1 MYSLLSLQPNY
12 IPFSLFYQLR
22 FSIFPK
28 IHFSKHNIKNPCIC
42 LIANTWI
49 LLFVEESGRIY
60 MMNLAIRLTH
70 PHYLVLRRLSYL
82 LCQTLLIS
90 VYPLAG
96 VKMKKCISVIYTDIH
111 SIHGIRQKMLGYARE
126 IAYFSKTVAK
136 KRNTAQRFL
145 CLLCRNCDVYVMDR

>member
-96 VKMKKCISVIYTDIH
+96 VKMKKCISVIYTVYME
-111 SIHGIRQKMLGYARE
+111 SGKKMLGYARE

>member
-1 MYSLLSLQPNY
+1 
-12 IPFSLFYQLR
+12 
-22 FSIFPK
+22 
-28 IHFSKHNIKNPCIC
+28 
-42 LIANTWI
+42 
-49 LLFVEESGRIY
+49 

-111 SIHGIRQKMLGYARE
+111 SIHGIRQKNVG
-126 IAYFSKTVAK
+126 
-136 KRNTAQRFL
+136 L
-145 CLLCRNCDVYVMDR
+145 CPRNCLFLKNSRQEKKYGTAVFIIIHTSIFINKNKEKKYGTAVFMPSVP

>member
-1 MYSLLSLQPNY
+1 MELAKVTSKGQVT
-12 IPFSLFYQLR
+12 IPIEIRKKLG
-22 FSIFPK
+22 
-28 IHFSKHNIKNPCIC
+28 IKNGDKI
-42 LIANTWI
+42 
-49 LLFVEESGRIY
+49 LFVEESGRIY

-111 SIHGIRQKMLGYARE
+111 SIHGIRQKNVG
-126 IAYFSKTVAK
+126 
-136 KRNTAQRFL
+136 L
-145 CLLCRNCDVYVMDR
+145 CPRNCLFFKNSRQGNKYGTAVFMPSVP

>member
-1 MYSLLSLQPNY
+1 MVSITSG
-12 IPFSLFYQLR
+12 IVHFY
-22 FSIFPK
+22 FP
-28 IHFSKHNIKNPCIC
+28 
-42 LIANTWI
+42 
-49 LLFVEESGRIY
+49 LFVHLNSIIYSGILQGMETAY
-60 MMNLAIRLTH
+60 FEPAQLTNCYQVIRLTH

-111 SIHGIRQKMLGYARE
+111 SIYGIRQKMLGYARE

-136 KRNTAQRFL
+136 ERNTAQRFL
-145 CLLCRNCDVYVMDR
+145 CLLCRNCDVSVMDR

>member
-1 MYSLLSLQPNY
+1 MELAKVTSKGQVT
-12 IPFSLFYQLR
+12 IPIEIRKKLG
-22 FSIFPK
+22 
-28 IHFSKHNIKNPCIC
+28 IKNGDKI
-42 LIANTWI
+42 
-49 LLFVEESGRIY
+49 LFVEESGRIY

-111 SIHGIRQKMLGYARE
+111 SIHGIRQKNVG
-126 IAYFSKTVAK
+126 
-136 KRNTAQRFL
+136 L
-145 CLLCRNCDVYVMDR
+145 CPRNCLFLKNSRQEKKYGTAVYTICAVFAMFM

>member
-1 MYSLLSLQPNY
+1 
-12 IPFSLFYQLR
+12 
-22 FSIFPK
+22 
-28 IHFSKHNIKNPCIC
+28 
-42 LIANTWI
+42 
-49 LLFVEESGRIY
+49 

-111 SIHGIRQKMLGYARE
+111 SIHGIRQKKCWVMPEKLLISQKQSPRKEIRHSGFYAFCAV
-126 IAYFSKTVAK
+126 I
-136 KRNTAQRFL
+136 
-145 CLLCRNCDVYVMDR
+145 VMFT

>member
-111 SIHGIRQKMLGYARE
+111 SIHGIR
-126 IAYFSKTVAK
+126 K
-136 KRNTAQRFL
+136 KNVGL
-145 CLLCRNCDVYVMDR
+145 CPRNCLFLKNSRQGKKYGTAVFMTSVPYL

>member
-1 MYSLLSLQPNY
+1 
-12 IPFSLFYQLR
+12 
-22 FSIFPK
+22 
-28 IHFSKHNIKNPCIC
+28 
-42 LIANTWI
+42 
-49 LLFVEESGRIY
+49 

-126 IAYFSKTVAK
+126 IAYFSKTVDK

-145 CLLCRNCDVYVMDR
+145 CLLCRICDVSVMDR